1 MSPMS
6 PRTLRPRQTLHPEA
20 ASWAARVVANGGS
33 VGSSLSAVS
42 KFCVDIDKAG
52 LRSKFYRLSLL
63 CGDNLLAALVPL
75 YRSTAMGG
83 TVLGLGTDDNV
94 GFVSGDYTLAG
105 SLDNTTGSKYL
116 RLNERPFSTLLP
128 SGNDRQ
134 SGHVAVSC
142 TGVNVSPAGTSPII
156 GIQTAGS
163 GEAYHVNA
171 RYSGSQFIFWGTR
184 AFSWTPSATSGRLNL
199 ISTRNAGRNSIYEGG
214 VEGVGSTGATTT
226 PDPDARFA
234 VYASGSASGTDAVA
248 QSFAGRVYAYS
259 IGAGLSASEAAAY
272 NTALTTFLN
281 AIGRTA

>member
-1 MSPMS
+1 MS
-6 PRTLRPRQTLHPEA
+6 PRTLRPRQTTHPEA
-20 ASWAARVVANGGS
+20 ANWAARVVANGGS

-42 KFCVDIDKAG
+42 KFCVDMDKAG

-75 YRSTAMGG
+75 YRSTAIGG
-83 TVLGLGTDDNV
+83 TVLGLGTDENV

-105 SLDNTTGSKYL
+105 SLDNTAGSKYL
-116 RLNERPFSTLLP
+116 RLNARPFSTLLP
-128 SGNDRQ
+128 SGDDRQ

-142 TGVNVSPAGTSPII
+142 TGVNTSPAGTSPII
-156 GIQTAGS
+156 GIQTAAS

-184 AFSWTPSATSGRLNL
+184 AISWTPSATSGRVFL
-199 ISTRNAGRNSIYEGG
+199 INSRNAGRNSIYEGG

-234 VYASGSASGTDAVA
+234 VYGSGSATGTDAIA

-259 IGAGLSASEAAAY
+259 VGAGLSASEAAAY